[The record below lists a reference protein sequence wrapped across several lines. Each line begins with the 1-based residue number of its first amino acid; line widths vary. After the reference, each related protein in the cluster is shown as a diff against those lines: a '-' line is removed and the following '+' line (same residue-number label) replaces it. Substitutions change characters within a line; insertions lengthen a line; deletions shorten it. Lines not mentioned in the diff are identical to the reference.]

1 MLFRSQP
8 APDPPGMLSPRL
20 RRRAARTRRIL
31 GRLRRD
37 LVDFLPTA
45 PLLVAEPSIA
55 ERIDTTPE
63 DHLAADALV
72 AITALLDALADLE
85 HSDLVAPCCTG
96 SSNDPH
102 F

>member
-1 MLFRSQP
+1 
-8 APDPPGMLSPRL
+8 MLSPRL

-45 PLLVAEPSIA
+45 PLLVADPSLA

-63 DHLAADALV
+63 DHIAADALV
-72 AITALLDALADLE
+72 AIAALFDALADLE
-85 HSDLVAPCCTG
+85 HLAQPTHCCAG
-96 SSNDPH
+96 SSNDQN